1 MVASWGAD
9 GGCLPR
15 LRNTAANTSK
25 KAGIVFAIVRNEQ
38 KPMERLNY
46 RQLQQ
51 FWTVARAGSVRA
63 AAEQL
68 DLAPQ
73 TLSGQIAALE
83 LSLGTALFQRVG
95 RRLEL
100 TETGRMVRA
109 YADEIFELGDAL
121 QEAVSEARKAR
132 VRPLRVGVAEV
143 VPKSLAY
150 ELLSPAL
157 ALDPAPRLHCR
168 EALHRLDLVLS
179 DRPPTGEAEVKVH
192 SSLLGECGTAFLAAP
207 SLARQ
212 LAKDFPRS
220 LQGAPFLLPGADS
233 RVRAAVQRWLDQR
246 KLRPRIVAEFEDSA
260 LMKAFG
266 AAGAGVFVVPAVVA
280 ADLCTRQ
287 NLVELGRADDIRE
300 RFYALAGSRR
310 DGHPGVQAVLESA
323 RSRLF
328 AEA

>member
-1 MVASWGAD
+1 
-9 GGCLPR
+9 
-15 LRNTAANTSK
+15 
-25 KAGIVFAIVRNEQ
+25 
-38 KPMERLNY
+38 MERLNY

-83 LSLGTALFQRVG
+83 HSLCTALFQRVG

-121 QEAVSEARKAR
+121 QEAVSEARKSR

-157 ALDPAPRLHCR
+157 TLDPAPRLHCR
-168 EALHRLDLVLS
+168 EDSLPRLLAELALHRLDLVIS
-179 DRPPTGEAEVKVH
+179 DRAPAGEYEIKVH
-192 SSLLGECGTAFLAAP
+192 ATLLGECGTAFLAAP
-207 SLARQ
+207 ALARSLAPG
-212 LAKDFPRS
+212 FPRS
-220 LQGAPFLLPGADS
+220 LHGAPMLMAGGDS
-233 RVRAAVQRWLDQR
+233 RARAGLQRWLDSH
-246 KLRPRIVAEFEDSA
+246 KLRPRIVGEFEDSA

-266 AAGAGVFVVPAVVA
+266 AAGAGVFAVPAVVA
-280 ADLCTRQ
+280 TELCARQ
-287 NLVELGRADDIRE
+287 SVAEIGRADDIRE
-300 RFYALAGSRR
+300 RFHALAGSRR
-310 DGHPGVQAVLESA
+310 DGHPGVQAVLEAA
-323 RSRLF
+323 RSRVF

>member
-1 MVASWGAD
+1 
-9 GGCLPR
+9 
-15 LRNTAANTSK
+15 
-25 KAGIVFAIVRNEQ
+25 
-38 KPMERLNY
+38 MERLNY

-68 DLAPQ
+68 KLAPQ

-109 YADEIFELGDAL
+109 YADKIFELGDAL
-121 QEAVSEARKAR
+121 QEAVSEARKSR

-168 EALHRLDLVLS
+168 EDSLPRLLAELALHRLDLVLS

-207 SLARQ
+207 SLAKR
-212 LAKDFPRS
+212 LAQDFPRS
-220 LQGAPFLLPGADS
+220 LQGAPFLLPGVDS
-233 RVRAAVQRWLDQR
+233 RVRAALQRWLDQR
-246 KLRPRIVAEFEDSA
+246 KLRPRIVGEFEDSA

-280 ADLCTRQ
+280 SDLCARQ
-287 NLVELGRADDIRE
+287 NLVELGRSDDIRE

-310 DGHPGVQAVLESA
+310 DGHPGVKAVLESA
-323 RSRLF
+323 RSRVF